1 MLRTYG
7 LTFIIAAIVLLLLD
21 VVWLGST
28 VNTLYRPNM
37 AGLMR
42 DDVNLAAGAGFYV
55 IYALALSVVVIH
67 PAVFRDRVAWTGL
80 VTKAA
85 LFGLAAFAT
94 YDLTGLAVIRGWS
107 PLLSAIDMAWGTFAA
122 VTASLAT
129 AFLLRAAGL
138 TRSGA

>member
-1 MLRTYG
+1 MFKSLG
-7 LTFIIAAIVLLLLD
+7 LTFVISSVVLLLLD
-21 VVWLGST
+21 AAWLGTT
-28 VNTLYRPNM
+28 VNILYRPSM

-55 IYALALSVVVIH
+55 IYAFALSAVVIH
-67 PAVFRDRVAWTGL
+67 PAVFRDRVAWSGL
-80 VTKAA
+80 VIKSA

-107 PLLSAIDMAWGTFAA
+107 PLLSAIDMGWGTFAA

-129 AFLLRAAGL
+129 AMVLRLTKAAPA
-138 TRSGA
+138 R